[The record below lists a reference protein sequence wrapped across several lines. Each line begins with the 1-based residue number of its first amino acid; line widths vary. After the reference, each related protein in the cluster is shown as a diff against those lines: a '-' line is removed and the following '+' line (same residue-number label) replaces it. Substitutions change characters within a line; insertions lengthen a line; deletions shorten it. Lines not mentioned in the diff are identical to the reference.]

1 MAKISRKKEI
11 GFAAGMSL
19 ISAAFLVQAYLYPPE
34 SSQFPRFLMM
44 LQTAFCLVLLWKA
57 IRQPRKVSAVAADTA
72 GGGKKNLLAEL
83 KVPLQIFVA
92 SSAYLIGIS
101 TVGYFVAS
109 SLFLAGTMFWF
120 GTRKPV
126 VIIGVT
132 AGFLLT
138 IYALFVLFIGVRLP
152 QSLLI

>member
-11 GFAAGMSL
+11 GFAAAMSL
-19 ISAAFLVQAYLYPPE
+19 ISAAFLVQSYLYPPE

-57 IRQPRKVSAVAADTA
+57 VKQPREGGARASDTVA
-72 GGGKKNLLAEL
+72 GRKLGSFGEL

-101 TVGYFVAS
+101 TLGYFVAS
-109 SLFLAGTMFWF
+109 SIFLAGTMYWF
-120 GTRKPV
+120 GTRRPV